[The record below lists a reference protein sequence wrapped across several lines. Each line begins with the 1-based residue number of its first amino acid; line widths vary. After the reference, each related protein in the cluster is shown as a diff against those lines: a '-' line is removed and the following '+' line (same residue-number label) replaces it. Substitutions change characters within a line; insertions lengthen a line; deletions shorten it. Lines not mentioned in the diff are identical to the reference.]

1 MKFTVCL
8 FLFYLSFLNSVHGDK
23 IEHTYGDDR
32 QGIVYGTEFARVK
45 LPIEQNENAT
55 YEFTFPEVGF
65 LLIFL
70 NLILFFETN

>member
-1 MKFTVCL
+1 MKFTVYL
-8 FLFYLSFLNSVHGDK
+8 LLLSLSFLNSVLGDK
-23 IEHTYGDDR
+23 TEHIYGDDR

-65 LLIFL
+65 Y
-70 NLILFFETN
+70 

>member
-1 MKFTVCL
+1 MKFTV
-8 FLFYLSFLNSVHGDK
+8 YLLLLSVSFLNSVLGDK

-65 LLIFL
+65 Y
-70 NLILFFETN
+70 